1 MDKNKQQKISPG
13 LYLVSTPI
21 GNMEDITLRA
31 LNVLKKSDTILCEDT
46 RRSGNLLT
54 YYGIKNKLLPYH
66 KFNEK
71 KVSNKIIELIKNNK
85 IVSLISDAGTPIIS
99 DPGLILVKKCV
110 NEKINIYPIPGPSA
124 VTSAVSISGFSDR
137 YLFYGFLSKKKS
149 ELENRII

>member
-1 MDKNKQQKISPG
+1 MMLRKI
-13 LYLVSTPI
+13 
-21 GNMEDITLRA
+21 ITA
-31 LNVLKKSDTILCEDT
+31 KPKTI
-46 RRSGNLLT
+46 
-54 YYGIKNKLLPYH
+54 IP
-66 KFNEK
+66 

-137 YLFYGFLSKKKS
+137 YLFSHFF
-149 ELENRII
+149 